1 MRSRF
6 GILRQSGRNT
16 EKVLVLHFDHQV
28 HSYMKEQ
35 VSAHKQLAGGVEFV
49 QVGLLSLLKLLLS
62 VLIKLLSDQHQDIN
76 CISPSLNQYI
86 EKSDKSPTHI
96 SSQTQAI
103 PKSAAGKIL
112 RKELAAAWKAKSI

>member
-1 MRSRF
+1 
-6 GILRQSGRNT
+6 
-16 EKVLVLHFDHQV
+16 
-28 HSYMKEQ
+28 MKEQ

-49 QVGLLSLLKLLLS
+49 QVGLPSPLKLLVS

-76 CISPSLNQYI
+76 CISPNLNQYLDFQS
-86 EKSDKSPTHI
+86 SDKSPTHI

>member
-1 MRSRF
+1 MNEVVKCQGLTLSRKRACLSSRF

-49 QVGLLSLLKLLLS
+49 QVGLPSLLKLLLS
-62 VLIKLLSDQHQDIN
+62 VLIKLQSD
-76 CISPSLNQYI
+76 
-86 EKSDKSPTHI
+86 
-96 SSQTQAI
+96 
-103 PKSAAGKIL
+103 
-112 RKELAAAWKAKSI
+112 

>member
-1 MRSRF
+1 
-6 GILRQSGRNT
+6 
-16 EKVLVLHFDHQV
+16 
-28 HSYMKEQ
+28 MKEE

-49 QVGLLSLLKLLLS
+49 QVTLPLLVF

-76 CISPSLNQYI
+76 CISPNLNQYLDFQS
-86 EKSDKSPTHI
+86 SDKSPTHI

>member
-49 QVGLLSLLKLLLS
+49 QVGIPSLLKLLVS
-62 VLIKLLSDQHQDIN
+62 VLIKLLSD
-76 CISPSLNQYI
+76 
-86 EKSDKSPTHI
+86 
-96 SSQTQAI
+96 
-103 PKSAAGKIL
+103 
-112 RKELAAAWKAKSI
+112 